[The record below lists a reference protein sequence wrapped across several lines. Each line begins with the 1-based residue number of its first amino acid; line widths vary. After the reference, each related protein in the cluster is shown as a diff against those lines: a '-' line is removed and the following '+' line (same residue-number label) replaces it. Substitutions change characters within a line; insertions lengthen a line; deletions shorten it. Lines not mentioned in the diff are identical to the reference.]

1 MAKSLIIVES
11 PAKARTIS
19 GFLSKNYSVKASK
32 GHVRDLP
39 RSQFGVDTDNN
50 FEPKYITIRGKGPVL
65 KELREAAKKA
75 DQVLLATDPDRE
87 GEAIAWHLAHALKL
101 PDGEHRID
109 FREVTKEAVRQ
120 AVQNPREIAGPLVDA
135 QQARRI
141 LDRVVGYELSPLL
154 WAKVKPGLS
163 AGRVQSVAVKL
174 IVDREREIDAF
185 EPVEYWSIN
194 ALLNTKDKAAFEAK
208 LQNKN
213 GKKIELPNEEAA
225 REVEKA
231 VAGRPWKVSEV
242 QTRKRRRNPAPP
254 FTTSTLQQEAARKLR
269 FSAKKTMVVA
279 QQLYEGLRL
288 GKAGTLG
295 LITYMRTDATR
306 VSQEAVREVRSLIKE
321 KFGAD
326 YIPAKARHYAAKKGA
341 QEAHEAIRPTSARRS
356 PGDIKEFLSR
366 DQYKLYTLIWERF
379 VASQMSSALFDS
391 LRVDLK
397 VGEYGFRATGSQL
410 KFPGFLRLYQE
421 GSDEPNGAQ
430 IVEDRLLP
438 PLKKGEEV
446 DLKKLDLNQHFT
458 QPPPRFT
465 EAMLV
470 KTLEE
475 QGIGRPSTYAPTI
488 DTIVRRGY
496 VESEERRFKPTEL
509 GIIVNDLLQENFP
522 DLLDIDFTANLE
534 ERLDLIEEGDLIW
547 QDVVREFYEPFAR
560 DLKRAH
566 EVLEKIE
573 VQDQE
578 SDVICEKCGRRMVY
592 KMGRFG
598 RFLACPGYPECKNTK
613 PILDEIGV
621 ECQVCK
627 NEGRQGGQIVRRRT
641 RRGRYFFGCSNY
653 PDCTFTMWQRPTK
666 ELCPHCGQ
674 NLALRKEGEPPVCV
688 NKECPGG

>member
-1 MAKSLIIVES
+1 LY
-11 PAKARTIS
+11 
-19 GFLSKNYSVKASK
+19 F
-32 GHVRDLP
+32 
-39 RSQFGVDTDNN
+39 F
-50 FEPKYITIRGKGPVL
+50 
-65 KELREAAKKA
+65 
-75 DQVLLATDPDRE
+75 
-87 GEAIAWHLAHALKL
+87 
-101 PDGEHRID
+101 
-109 FREVTKEAVRQ
+109 AVF
-120 AVQNPREIAGPLVDA
+120 I
-135 QQARRI
+135 
-141 LDRVVGYELSPLL
+141 
-154 WAKVKPGLS
+154 
-163 AGRVQSVAVKL
+163 
-174 IVDREREIDAF
+174 
-185 EPVEYWSIN
+185 
-194 ALLNTKDKAAFEAK
+194 
-208 LQNKN
+208 
-213 GKKIELPNEEAA
+213 PNEEAA

>member
-19 GFLSKNYSVKASK
+19 SFLSRNYSVKASK

-65 KELREAAKKA
+65 KELRDAAKKA
-75 DQVLLATDPDRE
+75 DHVFLATDPDRE
-87 GEAIAWHLAHALKL
+87 GEAIAWHLSHALKL
-101 PDGEHRID
+101 PKGKYRID

-120 AVQNPREIAGPLVDA
+120 AVQKPREIAEPLVDA

-163 AGRVQSVAVKL
+163 AGRVQSVAVRL

-185 EPVEYWSIN
+185 VVEEYWSIT
-194 ALLNTKDKAAFEAK
+194 ALLKTKDKEPFEAK
-208 LQNKN
+208 LQHKK

-225 REVEKA
+225 RKVELAIKGLPWVVNKVEK
-231 VAGRPWKVSEV
+231 
-242 QTRKRRRNPAPP
+242 RKRRRNPAPP

-279 QQLYEGLRL
+279 QQLYEGLKL

-306 VSQEAVREVRSLIKE
+306 VSPEAVREVRSLIKG

-326 YIPAKARHYAAKKGA
+326 FIPTKPRRYAAKKGA
-341 QEAHEAIRPTSARRS
+341 QEAHEAIRPTSAAYN
-356 PGDIKEFLSR
+356 PEEIKEYLSR
-366 DQYKLYTLIWERF
+366 DQYRLYTLIWERF

-391 LRVDLK
+391 LRVDLT

-421 GSDEPNGAQ
+421 GTDEANGAPV
-430 IVEDRLLP
+430 VEDRLLP
-438 PLKKGEEV
+438 PLKQDEQV
-446 DLKKLDLNQHFT
+446 DLEKLDLNQHFT
-458 QPPPRFT
+458 QPPARFT

-475 QGIGRPSTYAPTI
+475 RGIGRPSTYAPTI

-496 VESEERRFKPTEL
+496 VDREERRFTPTEL

-522 DLLDIDFTANLE
+522 DLLNIDFTANLE
-534 ERLDLIEEGDLIW
+534 ERLDLIEEGDLVW
-547 QDVVREFYEPFAR
+547 QDVVREFYEPFSK

-573 VQDQE
+573 VQDEE

-598 RFLACPGYPECKNTK
+598 KFLACPGYPECKNTK

-627 NEGRQGGQIVRRRT
+627 DEGRKDGQIVRRRS
-641 RRGRYFFGCSNY
+641 RRGRYFYGCSNY

-674 NLALRKEGEPPVCV
+674 HLALRKEGEPPVCV